1 MLQIKNTLGGGKS
14 NAPYAWAKYE
24 VIPDE
29 ILTNPSID
37 LSYVQSSGRINI
49 TGASFD
55 LSFLPSVT
63 SSNGLSPNGTDNEK
77 QVVDFFTGFKIA
89 TNQYKLYLSNDVLM
103 FYFEAGA
110 LTITEFHNDTDG
122 TWFTVA
128 VNGAYSSFEKTLPFT
143 GEKIGRRSYRN
154 FIEYITDKSPT
165 KYPNGEVH
173 TDGFFY
179 RYAPEGPYAWT
190 KNAKN
195 NSPTY
200 SQNRLND
207 LPVNCGYGRCV
218 IFNDNIYMVSP
229 NADTSVYLYDEST
242 DSWSVAATIPYTCGL
257 YPSVC
262 VYNNELHVM
271 GGNDNKTKHYAWNG
285 VSWREVSTLP
295 YNVYTTDSVVYDN
308 KLHIIGGNPS
318 PTLHYSW
325 DGTAWT
331 SESTLPYTFNGGAA
345 IIYENAIHILGTGN
359 GSGIARHYVYNND
372 GSWTQ
377 SFDLPYAFS
386 SAGVCVFDNHIYVCG
401 GYNGETNFYRWNG
414 SSWESLYTLKENF
427 IGDAKFL
434 VSYHDKLYLI
444 GNNKSSSYYKHAY
457 ILAAYEYSTFI
468 SYIVSDKETAYP
480 DGAVHT
486 DGYYYEKVSEGA
498 QIAEGSKSGS
508 NANPHNNPI
517 IEHGLGVKP
526 TNIIIYYKDKSYQTA
541 GYANYKNDASEGYYA
556 NANNSVT
563 GSVTISD
570 VTETS
575 FKLSGGNR
583 YGGSGLYLYWIA
595 IAE

>member
-1 MLQIKNTLGGGKS
+1 MGNALITRRGGGK
-14 NAPYAWAKYE
+14 PEGLYAWK
-24 VIPDE
+24 
-29 ILTNPSID
+29 
-37 LSYVQSSGRINI
+37 
-49 TGASFD
+49 
-55 LSFLPSVT
+55 
-63 SSNGLSPNGTDNEK
+63 
-77 QVVDFFTGFKIA
+77 
-89 TNQYKLYLSNDVLM
+89 
-103 FYFEAGA
+103 
-110 LTITEFHNDTDG
+110 
-122 TWFTVA
+122 
-128 VNGAYSSFEKTLPFT
+128 
-143 GEKIGRRSYRN
+143 
-154 FIEYITDKSPT
+154 
-165 KYPNGEVH
+165 
-173 TDGFFY
+173 
-179 RYAPEGPYAWT
+179 

-200 SQNRLND
+200 SQKSLND
-207 LPVNCGYGRCV
+207 LPVNCAYGRCV

-242 DSWSVAATIPYTCGL
+242 DLWSVAATIPYTCGL

-271 GGNDNKTKHYAWNG
+271 GGNDNRTEHYAWNG
-285 VSWREVSTLP
+285 VSWRKVSTLP

-345 IIYENAIHILGTGN
+345 IIYENAIHILGTGD
-359 GSGIARHYVYNND
+359 GAGVARHYVYNND

-386 SAGVCVFDNHIYVCG
+386 NAGVCVFDNHIYVCG

-427 IGDAKFL
+427 IGGPKSL

-444 GNNKSSSYYKHAY
+444 GNNKSSSSYKHAY

-480 DGAVHT
+480 DGGEKG
-486 DGYYYEKVSEGA
+486 GYWYERVVDGA

-508 NANPHNNPI
+508 NANPYNNPT
-517 IEHGLGVKP
+517 IEHGLGAIP
-526 TNIIIYYKDKSYQTA
+526 TNIIIYYKDKGYQTA
-541 GYANYKNDASEGYYA
+541 GYANYKNGASEGYYA
-556 NANNSVT
+556 NANNAKT

-575 FKLSGGNR
+575 FKLSGGNT
-583 YGGSGLYLYWIA
+583 YSSSGLGLHWIA
-595 IAE
+595 IVE

>member
-1 MLQIKNTLGGGKS
+1 MLQIKNTLGGGK
-14 NAPYAWAKYE
+14 PEGLYAW
-24 VIPDE
+24 I
-29 ILTNPSID
+29 
-37 LSYVQSSGRINI
+37 
-49 TGASFD
+49 
-55 LSFLPSVT
+55 
-63 SSNGLSPNGTDNEK
+63 
-77 QVVDFFTGFKIA
+77 
-89 TNQYKLYLSNDVLM
+89 
-103 FYFEAGA
+103 
-110 LTITEFHNDTDG
+110 
-122 TWFTVA
+122 
-128 VNGAYSSFEKTLPFT
+128 
-143 GEKIGRRSYRN
+143 
-154 FIEYITDKSPT
+154 
-165 KYPNGEVH
+165 
-173 TDGFFY
+173 
-179 RYAPEGPYAWT
+179 

-207 LPVNCGYGRCV
+207 LPVNCAYGRCV

-257 YPSVC
+257 HPSVC

-271 GGNDNKTKHYAWNG
+271 GGFDNTTKHYAWNG

-295 YNVYTTDSVVYDN
+295 YNVYITDSVVYDN

-359 GSGIARHYVYNND
+359 GSGVARHYVYNND

-386 SAGVCVFDNHIYVCG
+386 NAGVCVFDNHIYVCG

-480 DGAVHT
+480 DGGENG
-486 DGYYYEKVSEGA
+486 GYWYERVSEGITPEMFGCTKMA
-498 QIAEGSKSGS
+498 VDTFTLTSRTIITNYTISHSLGEIPKFIFIVAESLPTVNNDIYNYVNTNDTQNSYAPFGKLTYYKSGFTNQTYENCHAKS
-508 NANPHNNPI
+508 INANSFYVEGAYYYYRAN
-517 IEHGLGVKP
+517 VKH
-526 TNIIIYYKDKSYQTA
+526 TVITMA
-541 GYANYKNDASEGYYA
+541 
-556 NANNSVT
+556 
-563 GSVTISD
+563 
-570 VTETS
+570 
-575 FKLSGGNR
+575 
-583 YGGSGLYLYWIA
+583 
-595 IAE
+595 